1 MKRILPLVIA
11 IGLAGPALAQ
21 TPPSN
26 PNPDT
31 PAVTGSDAP
40 QPAQPAKGANS
51 FTEDQA
57 KSRIE
62 AKGFSNVTGLAKDDD
77 GIWRV
82 MHSEDDQVV
91 PFADSAPLA
100 VKLLKRGELK
110 FYAGL
115 PHGMFASQPEV
126 INPDILAFIAK

>member
-31 PAVTGSDAP
+31 PAVTGSDTP

-77 GIWRV
+77 GIWRGKA
-82 MHSEDDQVV
+82 M
-91 PFADSAPLA
+91 
-100 VKLLKRGELK
+100 KNG
-110 FYAGL
+110 
-115 PHGMFASQPEV
+115 ASHNVALDYQGNVFP
-126 INPDILAFIAK
+126 N